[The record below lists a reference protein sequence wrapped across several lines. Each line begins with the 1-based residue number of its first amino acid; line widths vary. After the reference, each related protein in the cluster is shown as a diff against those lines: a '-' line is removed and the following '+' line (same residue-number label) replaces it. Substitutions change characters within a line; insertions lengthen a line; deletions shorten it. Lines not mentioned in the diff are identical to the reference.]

1 MHQSSSRRQFL
12 HTALGGIA
20 AASIVVG
27 FDVRRRTWLTAA
39 AQDAADRP
47 GDALPPLDGTLFV
60 DAAHLDAAQDD
71 FGHIVHERPVAVLLP
86 GSIQDIVEMVRYA
99 RRHGLQVAMRG
110 NGHSPFG
117 QSQVEAGIVID
128 SSSLADVQL
137 GSSGGSAWVDAG
149 PGAHWRAVLQ
159 AALPQ
164 GLTPP
169 VLTDYQDLTVGGT
182 LSVGGI
188 GGTSQTFGVQADNV
202 IELEVVTGEG
212 DRVACSES
220 LRPNLFNA
228 VLAGLGQCALIVRA
242 RVRLIAAPAQV
253 TIFNLFYDDIEV
265 YVRDQLLLLRQG
277 RFEHLQGQVVA
288 NAAGTGWRFMIE
300 AGAFFTPPQSPDTAA
315 LLAGLNDVRADMTSL
330 TESYSDYVFRLDPTI
345 AFLIAIGVWGFPHPW
360 IDLFVPASSAASFVG
375 GIVSS
380 LTLADTGNGPIL
392 FYPVDSRRM
401 RRPFF
406 RLPDERYCFEFSIL
420 RTADPSVPS
429 SVPDMLADN
438 RAIYDQLVQI
448 GGTRYGNGA
457 IPFERRDWRRHF
469 GDQWPA
475 LAAAK
480 GRFDPDRVLT
490 PGQGIFAPR
499 R

>member
-27 FDVRRRTWLTAA
+27 FDFRRRSWLTAA
-39 AQDAADRP
+39 ARDADRH
-47 GDALPPLDGTLFV
+47 GDALPALDGTLFV
-60 DAAHLDAAQDD
+60 DDAHLDAAQDD
-71 FGHIVHERPVAVLLP
+71 FGHIVHERPVAVLSP
-86 GSIQDIVEMVRYA
+86 GSIEDIVKMVRYA
-99 RRHGLQVAMRG
+99 RRHGLQIAMRG

-117 QSQVEAGIVID
+117 QSQVEEGIVID
-128 SSSLADVQL
+128 SSSLADVQV
-137 GSSGGSAWVDAG
+137 GSSGSSAWVDAG

-159 AALPQ
+159 ASLPL

-212 DRVACSES
+212 ERVVCSES
-220 LRPNLFNA
+220 EHRQLFNS

-242 RVRLIAAPAQV
+242 RVPLIAAPAQV
-253 TIFNLFYDDIEV
+253 TIFNLFYDDIEL
-265 YVRDQLLLLRQG
+265 YVRDQLRLLRQG

-288 NAAGTGWRFMIE
+288 DAAGTGWRFMIE
-300 AGAFFTPPQSPDTAA
+300 AGSFFTPPQSPNTAA
-315 LLAGLNDVRADMTSL
+315 LLAGLHDVRADLTSVS
-330 TESYSDYVFRLDPTI
+330 ESYSDYVFRLDPTI

-360 IDLFVPASSAASFVG
+360 MDLFVPASAAASFVG
-375 GIVSS
+375 GVVAN
-380 LTLADTGNGPIL
+380 LTVADTGGGPIL

-401 RRPFF
+401 RRPLF
-406 RLPDERYCFEFSIL
+406 RLPEERHCFEFSIL

-429 SVPDMLADN
+429 SVGDMLADN

-469 GDQWPA
+469 GPEWPA

-480 GRFDPDRVLT
+480 ARFDPARVLT
-490 PGQGIFAPR
+490 PGQGIFPFR